1 MTTKILSDKR
11 YIHLQKD
18 NFYFVIVFIKVGL
31 SLIKTKRRSLKM
43 QQSLAASIK
52 RLKTFLNYSK
62 NYLRRNNPIKILQ
75 KEIVAG
81 LKDALSINKKRK
93 MVKYKLK
100 YQMHQLNQMEKLIA
114 QNNEHVFLRGN
125 KFNEMR

>member
-1 MTTKILSDKR
+1 
-11 YIHLQKD
+11 
-18 NFYFVIVFIKVGL
+18 
-31 SLIKTKRRSLKM
+31 M
-43 QQSLAASIK
+43 QQVIKAHLK

-62 NYLRRNNPIKILQ
+62 NYLIRNNPVKIIK
-75 KEIVAG
+75 KELIAG

-93 MVKYKLK
+93 MVRYKLK

-114 QNNEHVFLRGN
+114 QNNEHAFLRGN

>member
-1 MTTKILSDKR
+1 
-11 YIHLQKD
+11 
-18 NFYFVIVFIKVGL
+18 
-31 SLIKTKRRSLKM
+31 M
-43 QQSLAASIK
+43 QQAIKANLK

-62 NYLRRNNPIKILQ
+62 NYLRRNNPIKVLQ
-75 KEIVAG
+75 KELVAS

-100 YQMHQLNQMEKLIA
+100 YQMHQLSQMEKLIA

>member
-1 MTTKILSDKR
+1 L
-11 YIHLQKD
+11 
-18 NFYFVIVFIKVGL
+18 
-31 SLIKTKRRSLKM
+31 
-43 QQSLAASIK
+43 QQSIRTSLK
-52 RLKTFLNYSK
+52 RLKTFLTYSK
-62 NYLRRNNPIKILQ
+62 NYLRRNNPIKLFKQQI
-75 KEIVAG
+75 IAG

-100 YQMHQLNQMEKLIA
+100 YQMHQLNQIERLIA

>member
-1 MTTKILSDKR
+1 
-11 YIHLQKD
+11 
-18 NFYFVIVFIKVGL
+18 
-31 SLIKTKRRSLKM
+31 M
-43 QQSLAASIK
+43 QQSIKASLK

-62 NYLRRNNPIKILQ
+62 NYLKRNNPIKVLKKQ
-75 KEIVAG
+75 IVAG

-100 YQMHQLNQMEKLIA
+100 YQMHQLCQMEKLIA
-114 QNNEHVFLRGN
+114 QNNEHVFLKGN

>member
-1 MTTKILSDKR
+1 
-11 YIHLQKD
+11 
-18 NFYFVIVFIKVGL
+18 
-31 SLIKTKRRSLKM
+31 M
-43 QQSLAASIK
+43 QQVIQMNLK

-62 NYLRRNNPIKILQ
+62 NYLKRNNPVKLF
-75 KEIVAG
+75 KNNLVAG

-93 MVKYKLK
+93 MVKYKLR

-114 QNNEHVFLRGN
+114 QNNEHAFLRGN

>member
-1 MTTKILSDKR
+1 
-11 YIHLQKD
+11 
-18 NFYFVIVFIKVGL
+18 
-31 SLIKTKRRSLKM
+31 M
-43 QQSLAASIK
+43 QQAMKANLK

-62 NYLRRNNPIKILQ
+62 NYLKRNNPIKVLQ
-75 KEIVAG
+75 KNVVAG

-93 MVKYKLK
+93 MIKYKLR
-100 YQMHQLNQMEKLIA
+100 YQMHQLSLMEKLIA

>member
-1 MTTKILSDKR
+1 
-11 YIHLQKD
+11 
-18 NFYFVIVFIKVGL
+18 
-31 SLIKTKRRSLKM
+31 M
-43 QQSLAASIK
+43 QQSIRTSLK
-52 RLKTFLNYSK
+52 RLKTFLTYSK
-62 NYLRRNNPIKILQ
+62 NYLRRNNPIKLFKQ
-75 KEIVAG
+75 EIIAG

-100 YQMHQLNQMEKLIA
+100 YQMHQLNQMERLIA

>member
-1 MTTKILSDKR
+1 
-11 YIHLQKD
+11 
-18 NFYFVIVFIKVGL
+18 
-31 SLIKTKRRSLKM
+31 M
-43 QQSLAASIK
+43 QQSLKASIK

-62 NYLRRNNPIKILQ
+62 NYLKRNNPLKVLQ
-75 KEIVAG
+75 KEIVAV
-81 LKDALSINKKRK
+81 LKDALSINKKIK
-93 MVKYKLK
+93 MVQYKLR

>member
-1 MTTKILSDKR
+1 
-11 YIHLQKD
+11 
-18 NFYFVIVFIKVGL
+18 
-31 SLIKTKRRSLKM
+31 M
-43 QQSLAASIK
+43 QQSINTSLK
-52 RLKTFLNYSK
+52 RLKTFLTYSK
-62 NYLRRNNPIKILQ
+62 NYLRRNNPIKILK
-75 KEIVAG
+75 KEIIAG

-100 YQMHQLNQMEKLIA
+100 YQMHQLNQMERLIA

>member
-1 MTTKILSDKR
+1 MANL
-11 YIHLQKD
+11 
-18 NFYFVIVFIKVGL
+18 
-31 SLIKTKRRSLKM
+31 
-43 QQSLAASIK
+43 K
-52 RLKTFLNYSK
+52 RLMVFLNYSK

-93 MVKYKLK
+93 MIKYKLK

-114 QNNEHVFLRGN
+114 QNNEHVFLKGN

>member
-1 MTTKILSDKR
+1 
-11 YIHLQKD
+11 
-18 NFYFVIVFIKVGL
+18 
-31 SLIKTKRRSLKM
+31 M
-43 QQSLAASIK
+43 QQAIKANIK

-62 NYLRRNNPIKILQ
+62 NYLKRNNPFKVLQ

>member
-1 MTTKILSDKR
+1 
-11 YIHLQKD
+11 
-18 NFYFVIVFIKVGL
+18 
-31 SLIKTKRRSLKM
+31 M
-43 QQSLAASIK
+43 QQAIKANLK

-62 NYLRRNNPIKILQ
+62 NYLKRNNPIKFLK
-75 KEIVAG
+75 KELVAS

-93 MVKYKLK
+93 MVQYKLK

-114 QNNEHVFLRGN
+114 QNNEHVFLRVN